1 MAYNTTTWTTDA
13 NTKADANTTQSQ
25 FHVYKSIHCGIDSDI
40 STTEYFLDFYSAGGA
55 GALTN
60 NAGEATNPTYTFN
73 RYLWLTSGSLV
84 KGYFVAKDWN
94 PNDSSNTVKFKV
106 YKLTPNTNSAD
117 IAAKTT
123 YTALETITI
132 SNDNLQAE
140 GRGIVVDFTEATCS
154 FSKGDIMA
162 ISFQNT
168 VDNINNAADST
179 DIAFVLKEDWN
190 DIISSNV

>member
-25 FHVYKSIHCGIDSDI
+25 FYVYKSIHCGIDRDI
-40 STTEYFLDFYSAGGA
+40 ATTEYFLDFYSAGGA
-55 GALTN
+55 GALAN
-60 NAGEATNPTYTFN
+60 NAGEVTNPTYTFN

-94 PNDSSNTVKFKV
+94 PDDSSNTVKFKV
-106 YKLTPNTNSAD
+106 YKLTPNAGSD
-117 IAAKTT
+117 VAAKSN
-123 YTALETITI
+123 YTLLETVTI
-132 SNDNLQAE
+132 SNANLQAE
-140 GRGIVVDFTEATCS
+140 ARGIVFDFTEATCS

-168 VDNINNAADST
+168 VNVTDNAADST